1 MSVPGE
7 SRVTSKEPITC
18 FALVQRIAVGVI
30 AAAAALAF
38 SASTAAAGGARPTR
52 PAGYVYTLT
61 NSPTDNQVVTFAR
74 GDDGSLVQQS
84 MTSTGGVG
92 TGAGLGSQGALA
104 LDGDHLFAV
113 NATSNTISEFDVG
126 HGTPVLRTTL
136 ASGGTMPISLTVRRH
151 VLYVLNA
158 GDTPN
163 ITGFFVGPRDLIP
176 LPRSARELSPGAA
189 GPAQVSFTPD
199 GSRLVVTEKTSNTI
213 DTFRVALGYAGQAV
227 SSPSVGATPFGF
239 DFDNRGN
246 LLVSNADG
254 SASSYS
260 IGRRGDADVISAAVP
275 TGNAAPCWL
284 VATPNGRYAY
294 TANAGA
300 GTLSGFAIGRDGS
313 LTLLAADGVNASF
326 GAGSHPLDEIVTSDG
341 QYLYDLT
348 DGLHVINGLR
358 IGRDGGLT
366 AVATST
372 ALPAG
377 TIGIV
382 AD

>member
-1 MSVPGE
+1 MFR
-7 SRVTSKEPITC
+7 SRKR
-18 FALVQRIAVGVI
+18 LAVAVI
-30 AAAAALAF
+30 VATTALAF
-38 SASTAAAGGARPTR
+38 SASTASAGGHHPSR

-74 GDDGSLVQQS
+74 GDDGSLEQLAA
-84 MTSTGGVG
+84 TSTSGTG

-104 LDGDHLFAV
+104 LDGDRLFAV
-113 NATSNTISEFDVG
+113 NASSNSISEFDVD
-126 HGTPVLRTTL
+126 HGTPVLRATV
-136 ASGGTMPISLTVRRH
+136 ASGGTTPISLTVRNH
-151 VLYVLNA
+151 VLFVLNA
-158 GDTPN
+158 GGTPN
-163 ITGFFVGPRDLIP
+163 ITGFLVGPRQLVP
-176 LPRSARELSPGAA
+176 LPRSTRQLSPGAA

-199 GSRLVVTEKTSNTI
+199 GSRLAVTEKASNTI
-213 DTFRVALGYAGQAV
+213 DTFRVIAGYAGQAV

-260 IGRRGDADVISAAVP
+260 ISRRGAADVISGAVP

-284 VATPNGRYAY
+284 IATPNGKYAY
-294 TANAGA
+294 TANAGS

-313 LTLLAADGVNASF
+313 LTLLSADGISASF
-326 GAGSHPLDEIVTSDG
+326 GAGSHPLDEIVTGDG
-341 QYLYDLT
+341 QYLYNLT

-358 IGRDGGLT
+358 IDRDGSLT
-366 AVATST
+366 PVSTST

-382 AD
+382 AS